1 MKSTGVIRRIDE
13 LGRIVIPKEIRRNLK
28 IRDGEN
34 MEIFIE
40 TDSIVLKKYSRIED
54 SIEFAKKLCLILN
67 NLTENGVII
76 TDRDHVISAQGSLV
90 EGLENE
96 IISKE
101 LIAVIDNR
109 ETYFSPKEDTIMITK
124 DKSLRGYFAV
134 VPIVISTDSIG
145 LVLIYNKENKIT
157 ENKIL
162 AKFISN
168 LITSQLDIN

>member
-40 TDSIVLKKYSRIED
+40 TDSIILKKYSKIED
-54 SIEFAKKLCLILN
+54 SIEFAKRLCLILN
-67 NLTENGVII
+67 NLTDNSIII
-76 TDRDHVISAQGSLV
+76 TDRDHVISAKGNET

-101 LIAVIDNR
+101 LISVIDNR
-109 ETYFSPKEDTIMITK
+109 ETYFSPKEDTIRITK
-124 DKSLRGYFAV
+124 DKSLTGYFAV

-145 LVLIYNKENKIT
+145 LVLIYNKESIIT
-157 ENKIL
+157 ENKTL
-162 AKFISN
+162 ARFISK
-168 LITSQLDIN
+168 LISSGLDIT